1 MKLGELLAKERE
13 RRRLTPDDV
22 AVKLGLSAQE
32 YSRIENGASEI
43 EMWGPRLAQFAIKL
57 KTPTSRL
64 ISENG
69 RPDLAGKEAGQC
81 GKLIKRHRE
90 QRGFSQPNLAE
101 LLEIPLNELVSIENG
116 ESPIETYAPL
126 LLRFA
131 ELMGMPVFNLFYP
144 FGLPLESVSEYS

>member
-13 RRRLTPDDV
+13 RRRLTSEDV

-32 YSRIENGASEI
+32 YSHIENGASDI
-43 EMWGPRLAQFAIKL
+43 ERWGPRLAQFAIKL
-57 KTPTSRL
+57 KAPTSRL

-69 RPDLAGKEAGQC
+69 RSDLAGREAGQC

-90 QRGFSQPNLAE
+90 QRGLSQQNLAE
-101 LLEIPLNELVSIENG
+101 LLEIPLPELVSIENG
-116 ESPIETYAPL
+116 ESQIETYAPL

-131 ELMGMPVFNLFYP
+131 ELMELPIFNLFYP
-144 FGLPLESVSEYS
+144 FGLPLEKVSEYP